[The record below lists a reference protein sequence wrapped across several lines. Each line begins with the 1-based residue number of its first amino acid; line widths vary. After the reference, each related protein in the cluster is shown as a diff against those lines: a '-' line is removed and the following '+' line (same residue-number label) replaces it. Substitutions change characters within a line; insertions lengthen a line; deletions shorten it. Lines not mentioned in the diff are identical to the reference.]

1 MQERIAKAL
10 AKRFQAHRL
19 VFWYDEAREFTEVF
33 AALEVEGVEKLTIA
47 NNEFALKHR
56 VLREA
61 PKQNF
66 LLYKPGP
73 RPVEVDNWLLD
84 LELAYDLFR
93 TDQVAIWLADLGLP
107 ANMDDLVRAHAE
119 FFRAGKR
126 LAALKARMPQKLD
139 EASLR
144 LVMLSICARA
154 EGGLDTVLEA
164 LLFDLSRNKDDAMRL
179 ITRVG
184 LADFLWAQLG
194 QVYGYHSETPSVEDF
209 AISLFKSCYRSA
221 TGGDPLLSGEATV
234 FFRRWKNNRNAAE
247 AFATLSGRFADA
259 IAPRDALATLDFRN
273 LVDVDYF
280 EEVDRTIIRALVHE
294 VGNQTVGHAEVQGW
308 VRKRRQSHWYE
319 KYSDLYEA
327 IRCAAEFQNELAQA
341 TLGMTSLAEGVERYS
356 KSWFRIDQLYRKFIL
371 HMQNSAQASLM
382 GDLFTQIEN
391 HYVNSYLLR
400 LNDAW
405 QVHVDAADEWK
416 AGAIPAQRSFYQ
428 KHVAEYR
435 RKDQKICV
443 IISDALRYE
452 IAEEFLGKVRSMD
465 RFDARIEP
473 MFGSLPSYTQ
483 LGMAS
488 LLPNTSLE
496 ITDNKSATV
505 FVDGLSSQGL
515 ENRKKILAKGRD
527 GDRTT
532 ALKADALMAMRGD
545 AAKQLFRDHDV
556 IYVYHNVIDATGDK
570 PASEERVFEAA
581 EDTMDDLEKLVKKL
595 TSANARAIIVTADHG
610 FIYQHRPI
618 EESDFSSAEI
628 AGTNVVFR
636 DRRFVLGHGLQ
647 AGRGLRHFRS
657 EQVGLAG
664 DLELLI
670 PKSINRL
677 RLKGSGSRYVH
688 GGASLQEMVIPVV
701 RINKKRKSDI
711 SSVDVEI
718 IGSTNRTVTTSQLSV
733 RFYQTQPATDKFRPR
748 HLIAGIYSITGELIS
763 DRHDLTFDYSSEN
776 ARERETSVR
785 FLLSRN
791 ADAFDG
797 QEIFLKLEEQLGETT
812 HYREYQKLAFTLRR
826 SFSNDFDF

>member
-1 MQERIAKAL
+1 MQERISKAL
-10 AKRFQAHRL
+10 AKRFERHRI
-19 VFWYDEAREFTEVF
+19 VFWYDPEQEFSEAFE
-33 AALEVEGVEKLTIA
+33 ALEMEGIEKLTIA
-47 NNEFALKHR
+47 NNEFALKYR

-73 RPVEVDNWLLD
+73 RPANMDNWLLD

-107 ANMDDLVRAHAE
+107 ANMDDLVRDHAE
-119 FFRAGKR
+119 FYRAGKR
-126 LAALKARMPQKLD
+126 LAALKDRMPQKLD
-139 EASLR
+139 ETSLR
-144 LVMLSICARA
+144 LNMLAICARA

-164 LLFDLSRNKDDAMRL
+164 LLDELSRNKDEAIRL

-184 LADFLWAQLG
+184 LVDFLWKQLK
-194 QVYGYHSETPSVEDF
+194 QNYGYHSDAPSVEDF
-209 AISLFKSCYRSA
+209 VISLFKSRYLSA
-221 TGGDPLLSGEATV
+221 IGGDPFLSNEAVV
-234 FFRRWKNNRNAAE
+234 FFRRWKNNRNATK
-247 AFATLSGRFADA
+247 AFATLSGRFGDVIAD
-259 IAPRDALATLDFRN
+259 RDALAALDFRD
-273 LVDVDYF
+273 LIDVDYF

-294 VGNQTVGHAEVQGW
+294 VGNQTVGNAEVQDW
-308 VRKRRQSHWYE
+308 VRRRRQSHWYE
-319 KYSDLYEA
+319 EYHDLYEA
-327 IRCAAEFQNELAQA
+327 IRCAAEFQSELAQA

-371 HMQNSAQASLM
+371 HMQKSAQASLL

-391 HYVNSYLLR
+391 HYVNNYLLR

-405 QVHVDAADEWK
+405 QVHVDAADEWN
-416 AGAIPAQRSFYQ
+416 ADSISAQRDFYQ

-465 RFDARIEP
+465 RFEAKIEP

-496 ITDNKSATV
+496 ISDNKSATV
-505 FVDGLSSQGL
+505 FVDDMSSQGL
-515 ENRKKILAKGRD
+515 ENRKKILATGRD

-532 ALKADALMAMRGD
+532 ALKSDTLMAMRGD
-545 AAKQLFRDHDV
+545 DAKQMFREHDV

-581 EDTMDDLEKLVKKL
+581 ENTMADLEKLVKKL

-618 EESDFSSAEI
+618 EESDFSSAEVS
-628 AGTNVVFR
+628 GSNVVFR
-636 DRRFVLGHGLQ
+636 DRRFVLGHDLEPDH
-647 AGRGLRHFRS
+647 GLRHFHP
-657 EQVGLAG
+657 EQVGLTG
-664 DLELLI
+664 NVELLI
-670 PKSINRL
+670 PKSITRL

-688 GGASLQEMVIPVV
+688 GGASLQEVVIPVV
-701 RINKKRKSDI
+701 QINKKRKSDT
-711 SSVDVEI
+711 SSVDVEV
-718 IGSTNRTVTTSQLSV
+718 IGSTNRSITTSQLSV
-733 RFYQTQPATDKFRPR
+733 RFYQTQPTTDKTRPR
-748 HLIAGIYSITGELIS
+748 ILKAGIYSKTGELIS
-763 DRHDLTFDYSSEN
+763 DCHDLTFDVHLDN
-776 ARERETSVR
+776 PREREMAVR

-797 QEIFLKLEEQLGETT
+797 QSVFLVLEERQGETT
-812 HYREYQKLAFTLRR
+812 HYREYLKLAFTLRR

>member
-1 MQERIAKAL
+1 MQERISKAL
-10 AKRFQAHRL
+10 AKRFERHRI
-19 VFWYDEAREFTEVF
+19 VFWYDEAREFSEAF
-33 AALEVEGVEKLTIA
+33 EALELEDVEKQVIV
-47 NNEFALKHR
+47 NNEFVLKHR

-66 LLYKPGP
+66 LLYKLGP
-73 RPVEVDNWLLD
+73 RPDDTDNWLLD
-84 LELAYDLFR
+84 LELSHDLFR

-107 ANMDDLVRAHAE
+107 ANMDDLMREHAE

-126 LAALKARMPQKLD
+126 LAALKDRMPQKLD
-139 EASLR
+139 ETSLR
-144 LVMLSICARA
+144 LTMLAICSRA

-164 LLFDLSRNKDDAMRL
+164 LLYDLARDKDDAMRL

-184 LADFLWAQLG
+184 LADFLWKQLG
-194 QVYGYHSETPSVEDF
+194 QDYGYHSDTPSVADF

-221 TGGDPLLSGEATV
+221 TGGDPLLSNEATV
-234 FFRRWKNNRNAAE
+234 FFRRWKNNRNTAE
-247 AFATLSGRFADA
+247 AFATLSGRFSDA
-259 IAPRDALATLDFRN
+259 IADRDALAALDFRD
-273 LVDVDYF
+273 LIDVDYF

-294 VGNQTVGHAEVQGW
+294 VGNQIVGHAEVQGW

-319 KYSDLYEA
+319 KYRDLYEA

-341 TLGMTSLAEGVERYS
+341 TLGMSSLVEGLERYS

-371 HMQNSAQASLM
+371 HMRKSAHATLM
-382 GDLFTQIEN
+382 GDLFTQVEN
-391 HYVNSYLLR
+391 HYVNNYLLR

-405 QVHVDAADEWK
+405 QVHVDAAEEWN
-416 AGAIPAQRSFYQ
+416 ADPIPAQRNFYQ

-452 IAEEFLGKVRSMD
+452 IAEEFLGRVRSID
-465 RFDARIEP
+465 RFEAKIEP

-496 ITDNKSATV
+496 IADNKSATV
-505 FVDGLSSQGL
+505 FVDGISSQGL
-515 ENRKKILAKGRD
+515 ENRKKILTTGRH

-532 ALKADALMAMRGD
+532 ALKSDTLMAMRGD
-545 AAKQLFRDHDV
+545 AAKQMFRDHDV

-581 EDTMDDLEKLVKKL
+581 ENTMADLENLVKKL

-618 EESDFSSAEI
+618 EESDFSSAEVS
-628 AGTNVVFR
+628 GSNVVFR

-647 AGRGLRHFRS
+647 PGHGLRHFRS

-688 GGASLQEMVIPVV
+688 GGASLQEVVIPVV
-701 RINKKRKSDI
+701 RINKKRKSDTAL
-711 SSVDVEI
+711 VDVEV
-718 IGSTNRTVTTSQLSV
+718 IGSTNRTITTSQLSV
-733 RFYQTQPATDKFRPR
+733 RFYQAQPTTDKFRSR
-748 HLIAGIYSITGELIS
+748 ILKAGIYSKTGELIS
-763 DRHDLTFDYSSEN
+763 DRHELTFDIYSDN
-776 ARERETSVR
+776 PRERESAVR

-797 QEIFLKLEEQLGETT
+797 QEVFLKLEEQLGETT
-812 HYREYQKLAFTLRR
+812 HYREYLKLAFTLRR